1 MQPYYIPAV
10 CIRSYRIKCKLQGA
24 CAEKTDN
31 NDNLFYDVFAYAGLL
46 FAIISCGWT
55 SEEDGS
61 EQNIESIIISVWFI
75 SSGSLIYNTAGM

>member
-1 MQPYYIPAV
+1 MNWKQDRAAV

-46 FAIISCGWT
+46 FAIISCG
-55 SEEDGS
+55 
-61 EQNIESIIISVWFI
+61 
-75 SSGSLIYNTAGM
+75 